1 MLNKMKKVK
10 KLHWDSDFFNLEVGE
25 LIVDNSISY
34 ELGNFDLIYV
44 KSTKKIAIELNNFE
58 KSHSEIKVV
67 YNKILQDF
75 HPINNQVI
83 ELSEANYS
91 INELNQLAFESGNH
105 SRFKLDNRIENRKF
119 EELYELWIENSIN
132 KSFAD
137 EVFVYLHET
146 IIAGFVSYKEAGD
159 YATIGLIAVSKV
171 FQGKGIGKELLFK
184 VENELLKKGIN
195 ELRIPTQEENYQACG
210 FYEKL
215 GYKKF
220 ETTNISHY
228 WRK

>member
-1 MLNKMKKVK
+1 MTKINRLE
-10 KLHWDSDFFNLEVGE
+10 WDSDFFNLEVGE
-25 LIVDNSISY
+25 IVINSSNKI
-34 ELGNFDLIYV
+34 ELGDFDLVYV
-44 KSTKKIAIELNNFE
+44 KSTEKTTIELNGFE
-58 KSHSEIKVV
+58 KTHSETKVV
-67 YNKILQDF
+67 YFKNLVNLN
-75 HPINNQVI
+75 PIDSQVI
-83 ELSEANYS
+83 ELSETNYS
-91 INELNQLAFESGNH
+91 IKELNQLAFESGNH

-119 EELYELWIENSIN
+119 EELYELWVKNSIN

-137 EVFVYLHET
+137 EVFVNLHET
-146 IIAGFVSYKEAGD
+146 IIAGFVSYKVVDD
-159 YATIGLIAVSKV
+159 YATIGLIAVSKE
-171 FQGKGIGKELLFK
+171 FQGIGIGKQLLCK
-184 VENELLKKGIN
+184 VENELIKKGIY